1 MGRVNSENA
10 KLYEPWIM
18 MGLKLGTL
26 TEVLA
31 GAFTVDRDMPTLLNF
46 DPDGAT
52 RIITLPTEEEGLVF
66 LINNWAGG
74 AEDLTINNPA
84 AGTIGTISQNEA
96 GLAICAGGV
105 WYLRLVGTTT

>member
-1 MGRVNSENA
+1 MRNNLDDAELFNPIIAV
-10 KLYEPWIM
+10 
-18 MGLKLGTL
+18 GLKLRTM
-26 TEVLA
+26 TKVLA
-31 GAFTVDRDMPTLLNF
+31 GAFSIPADAPPLINL
-46 DPDGAT
+46 DPDGST
-52 RIITLPTEEEGLVF
+52 RVITLPTEEEGLMF

-96 GLAICAGGV
+96 GLALCAGGI